1 MPDRSTSLLRTLT
14 VFVASCL
21 GASLWGCAER
31 HAGVTATGNTG
42 RISGTIDSASNVS
55 ARLAAGTG
63 MPVKVFL
70 YLSSTAGVGDSLCD
84 SVSTV
89 RGGTYEFKKLPDGSF
104 KVYAVSDADG
114 WHSDTL
120 RVQIKGGA
128 DVPLVVPIRA
138 PVSGAGVRNG
148 MTWIKRKRDDRFGI
162 DFLHC
167 KGAING
173 VAYECNPT
181 AGDQPCTAVL
191 PLLCSKPE
199 NLARPAYQVD
209 YPASGA
215 TMNIAYYGGWQG
227 GRTALGARVAGTA
240 LRSKATADSICAE
253 HLGEGW
259 AMSGFHDGRYIAD
272 MDSLTFHD
280 GTWNASSASE
290 GGWGFYSQTASL
302 PMDARFWTYMD
313 NQPANCWDP

>member
-42 RISGTIDSASNVS
+42 RIAGKLDSAGPGAA
-55 ARLAAGTG
+55 ARAMGVAV
-63 MPVKVFL
+63 PAKVFL
-70 YLSSTAGVGDSLCD
+70 VQELVGRDSLRD
-84 SVSTV
+84 SVSAF
-89 RGGTYEFKKLPDGSF
+89 RGGNYLFDTLPDATY
-104 KVYAVSDADG
+104 KVFALSDADG
-114 WHSDTL
+114 WASDTL
-120 RVQIKGGA
+120 RVTIERGGQVERSLILEKP
-128 DVPLVVPIRA
+128 DT
-138 PVSGAGVRNG
+138 AGVRKG
-148 MTWIKRKRDDRFGI
+148 MTWLKRKRDDRFGI

-313 NQPANCWDP
+313 DQPANCWDP

>member
-1 MPDRSTSLLRTLT
+1 M
-14 VFVASCL
+14 
-21 GASLWGCAER
+21 WGCAER

-42 RISGTIDSASNVS
+42 RIAGKLDSAGPGAA
-55 ARLAAGTG
+55 ARAMGAAV
-63 MPVKVFL
+63 PAKVFL
-70 YLSSTAGVGDSLCD
+70 VHVLAGRDSLRD
-84 SVSTV
+84 SVSAF
-89 RGGTYEFKKLPDGSF
+89 RGGNYLFDSLPDAAY
-104 KVYAVSDADG
+104 KVFALSDADG

-120 RVQIKGGA
+120 RVQIKGGGS
-128 DVPLVVPIRA
+128 VELHVPIRA
-138 PVSGAGVRNG
+138 PAAGAGVRKG
-148 MTWIKRKRDDRFGI
+148 MTWLKRKRDDRFGI

-167 KGAING
+167 KGAIDG
-173 VAYECNPT
+173 VASECDPT
-181 AGDQPCTAVL
+181 IGDQPCTAVL
-191 PLLCSKPE
+191 PILCSKPE

-240 LRSKATADSICAE
+240 LRSKATADSICAD

-280 GTWNASSASE
+280 GTWDTTKALV
-290 GGWGFYSQTASL
+290 GGWGFYSQTAGI
-302 PMDARFWTYMD
+302 PMNARFWTYMD
-313 NQPANCWDP
+313 DQRANCWDP